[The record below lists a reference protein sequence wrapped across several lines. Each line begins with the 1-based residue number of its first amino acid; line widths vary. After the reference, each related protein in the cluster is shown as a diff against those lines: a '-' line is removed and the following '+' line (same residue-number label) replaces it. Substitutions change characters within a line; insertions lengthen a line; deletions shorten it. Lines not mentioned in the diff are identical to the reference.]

1 MLVEQFSFIWNTIVE
16 CGTVVKKSIKEN
28 VKPKNK
34 LEKRVEEEDQK
45 VAKRIK
51 RENEELENEIKNY
64 MALKNSLYTI
74 MRGKQGLQR
83 FAYEYHNIR
92 MKERG

>member
-1 MLVEQFSFIWNTIVE
+1 MELLL
-16 CGTVVKKSIKEN
+16 KKSIKEN

-51 RENEELENEIKNY
+51 RENENWRTKLRI
-64 MALKNSLYTI
+64 I
-74 MRGKQGLQR
+74 W
-83 FAYEYHNIR
+83 H
-92 MKERG
+92 